1 MSYVCKIRGVIYIYT
16 SKYDTC
22 KNKKDLLAISL
33 TRVVFVKEYLVIRL

>member
-1 MSYVCKIRGVIYIYT
+1 MSYACKIRGVIYT
-16 SKYDTC
+16 S

>member
-1 MSYVCKIRGVIYIYT
+1 MSYACKIRGVIYI

-33 TRVVFVKEYLVIRL
+33 TRVVFVNEYLVIRL